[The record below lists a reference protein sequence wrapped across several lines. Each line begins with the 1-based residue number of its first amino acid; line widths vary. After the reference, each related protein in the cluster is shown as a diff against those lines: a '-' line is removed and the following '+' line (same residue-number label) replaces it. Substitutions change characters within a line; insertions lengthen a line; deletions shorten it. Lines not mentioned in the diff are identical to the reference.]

1 MTSEATK
8 PFGIS
13 YLVLKWCHDS
23 LPDISRPNGRQQND
37 PGLHYRTPFIQRRF
51 IVGFANCNI
60 LSNLERNNRSEF
72 FHLIFLSDLLLLLD
86 LGFSSPEL
94 IRKSFQEPLKMLY
107 LLLESHWQLKKTR
120 LEDVSSL
127 ANTMIYS

>member
-1 MTSEATK
+1 
-8 PFGIS
+8 
-13 YLVLKWCHDS
+13 
-23 LPDISRPNGRQQND
+23 
-37 PGLHYRTPFIQRRF
+37 
-51 IVGFANCNI
+51 
-60 LSNLERNNRSEF
+60 
-72 FHLIFLSDLLLLLD
+72 LSDLLLLLD

-120 LEDVSSL
+120 LQDVSSL